1 MDSLKI
7 EIRYAMLITL
17 LMLLWLAVEFMVG
30 LHEEPLIVYHP
41 IVTMF
46 ALIIPIV
53 CARMA
58 VNEKIELLGGKIT
71 FGQAFLTG
79 FLVAFFAAVLSVPS
93 QLIFNKLINPD
104 FFSNMII
111 YSVKMG
117 KAKSYE
123 EAAMY
128 FNPTSYIIQAGLGTL
143 VFGTL
148 IALIMAWRMRTE
160 K

>member
-1 MDSLKI
+1 MDSLRI
-7 EIRYAMLITL
+7 EIRYAMLVTL

-30 LHEEPLIVYHP
+30 LHEEPLIAYHP

-93 QLIFNKLINPD
+93 ELIFNKLINPD

-128 FNPTSYIIQAGLGTL
+128 FNLTSYIIQTGLGTL

-148 IALIMAWRMRTE
+148 IALIMAWRMRTD